1 VRQRDEY
8 LRLKEVVKQK
18 NEKNELIRLR
28 ELDEY
33 LRLKEVV
40 KQKNEKKNEKNEL
53 IRLRELEIGVESI
66 TYENNKKRKVEK
78 EKEDKE
84 EIV

>member
-8 LRLKEVVKQK
+8 LRLKEVVKQ
-18 NEKNELIRLR
+18 
-28 ELDEY
+28 
-33 LRLKEVV
+33 
-40 KQKNEKKNEKNEL
+40 KNEKNEL

-78 EKEDKE
+78 EQEDKE